1 VRLPHVRRSLT
12 AAAIVAF
19 ATASLVHPS
28 SLQGPLEFFHPELT
42 VTAADRVKLEAGQPI
57 VKTLE
62 SGDGEVAV
70 FSAMN
75 IGIGGDRLV
84 AWVRRIQAL
93 KQGRYAPTVRRFSQP
108 PVLDD
113 LAALELDEVDVDE
126 LRRCRPGSCGLKLG
140 EAEIVTLSRLARD
153 HGPDWKTAVQG
164 AFREVM
170 LERARAYLDG
180 GLGTAMPSRDTDG
193 ASSAAR
199 EFAAVLAHSRFL
211 SRGLPRLTEFLTR
224 YPTVETDEVESFL
237 YWSKETLSGK
247 PIISINHVA
256 VVRDSDGDGRRPDAA
271 VVSRQVFATHYIT
284 ASLAVTAILGGAD
297 GAPRYL
303 AYLNR
308 SRVDVLNGFF
318 GGLVRRLMER
328 RLRED
333 SAQVVDELRR
343 RLEAGDPPP
352 LEPDS
357 VHDHW

>member
-1 VRLPHVRRSLT
+1 LPHLRRSAT
-12 AAAIVAF
+12 AAIIVLLTSA
-19 ATASLVHPS
+19 ALVQTASLHDPF
-28 SLQGPLEFFHPELT
+28 EFFHPELVLT
-42 VTAADRVKLEAGQPI
+42 SAERARLDTGQPI

-62 SGDGEVAV
+62 SADDEVAI
-70 FSAMN
+70 FSAIR

-113 LAALELDEVDVDE
+113 LASLELDEVDLDD

-140 EAEIVTLSRLARD
+140 ETEIVTLARLARE
-153 HGPDWKTAVQG
+153 HRPDANTAVQL
-164 AFREVM
+164 AFRQQV
-170 LERARAYLDG
+170 LERARSYLAG
-180 GLGTAMPSRDTDG
+180 GLGTVLRPRDTDR
-193 ASSAAR
+193 SPSAER
-199 EFAAVLAHSRFL
+199 EFAPLLAHSRFL
-211 SRGLPRLTEFLTR
+211 SIGLPTLTTFLTH
-224 YPTVETDEVESFL
+224 YPAIAAEDVESFL
-237 YWSKETLSGK
+237 YWSNERLSGK

-256 VVRDSDGDGRRPDAA
+256 VVRRDADGGGPDAA
-271 VVSRQVFATHYIT
+271 VVSRQVFATHYIS
-284 ASLAVTAILGGAD
+284 ASLTVTAILGGGA

-333 SAQVVDELRR
+333 SVQVVDELRR
-343 RLEAGDPPP
+343 RLEAGEPPASELVP
-352 LEPDS
+352 VNPAIIR
-357 VHDHW
+357 